1 MVDTN
6 TDNWNW
12 NEIKQYRK
20 KLENKL
26 DGYKNLNHQITD
38 PFQLQKYA
46 TSYLWKAS
54 LRVYDGG
61 HMYGYKATNSAN
73 PDTLFSEKIWDSGIW
88 QDERITYIKKERFFD
103 ASRNHSTM
111 NVDISGNLNG
121 ISNISLE
128 YDDGLN
134 KFILRGTHFERDLL
148 KYGVL
153 NITNPSNTSDPS
165 GYIVY
170 IKEII
175 DNSSAEVCV
184 YKNTPNNYFSEK
196 CINDLPASYNKN
208 LEWQGKNF
216 FEDINYHL
224 TKGSYTIEERI
235 AAGVGY
241 ITPRGI
247 YPGTQLTDTKKW
259 DFELLHGTREYY
271 HYFVDP
277 SEFSG
282 GSKTYLKINYYKDG
296 YGIPQHPPID
306 ITKWDC
312 SGLTAFSIGGNS
324 IWQQLNYPIW
334 NRFLNNE
341 RGEDADNILIY
352 SDWTGGVLGNNS
364 GYRWDLFRDY
374 YNYSIKILLHFYN
387 NLLQVPKYGVSVERK
402 DNVFDDSG
410 NELFTINDLPNLNI
424 FNWDFSS
431 ITDYRDFLEGTETRY
446 LEDATTTTYL
456 SLGDLKLDTASALA
470 IKNLDMSNTTNL
482 QSFFKNNKS
491 FNEDISNW
499 DVGKVTDFQNMF
511 YGATSFNQNL
521 KSWNVWPVSGRYVS
535 IGSNMFG
542 QSGMPNNVITG
553 IKQDRNIVRQYFG
566 QFTPNTRSE
575 LDARL
580 ISHPEEDISDWNVS
594 KIKNFSRLFQND
606 ASGLEGV
613 SKWNISNATDLT
625 AMFKGAVN
633 FNSNLSTRDV
643 SDIWGHEHTAWD
655 VTNVKYGALMFQ
667 NARSFNSDLSGW
679 VVDNM
684 VNMYSMFENATSFDT
699 KSTDYWNI
707 NQSAITDK
715 MLKNTNFKSSVGCV
729 PDSGVKFDKYVDKV
743 VSPDISGTHFIFP
756 VGENITQLIPE
767 VKVCYSD
774 VSFNINTNTISNI
787 PQARLVDLSTNN
799 VISSLDISLNF
810 INKPIITGIKKS
822 TTLSGLSHSASL
834 QVGNNI
840 EIQNNLGVHIGFDVS
855 SSIVPYKYK
864 LKSNGVEIS
873 NIDISG
879 ITFNES
885 SGILEGT
892 PTIADDV
899 QDKDVS
905 FSVIAIVDGRDA
917 PDIFSEE
924 TSVFNIKVQ
933 KKPEISNYTY
943 NSQTYN
949 NGDLIRLQKDSNH
962 TLTINMATDVV
973 ISHYTITPD
982 ISSTGLTFD
991 TSTGN
996 ISGFADKRVINESY
1010 TINAISQGNVESDSF
1025 TLRISIKDIGSEEE
1039 AINSFAT
1046 IQSTLPIIEQLQTD
1060 INTIKSDIDTKV
1072 IDISGKYQNIIDIS
1086 DVTLNTTAYGTA
1098 SDISNV
1104 ISSITAYSNEIAEI
1118 DVSLNNA
1125 YTTIQ
1130 DEWEDIKDISNIPSV
1145 SILTFVAG
1153 DSDASYNKLKKSAD
1167 QVHTTIK
1174 TLISDISNQKQLI
1187 DNLLTQGLTHAN
1199 DLESDLNL
1207 WKASISNILNNVNII
1222 DTSRNNLQIDYDSKN
1237 LNATITDISSSKS
1250 TIDTTISKSDIL
1262 IRISDASG
1270 HINTFKT
1277 KYEDISGIKQNLNTI
1292 SSELSVYKNEKE
1304 ETLTESSNSSITAV
1318 KLYRN
1323 PLLSEYV
1330 TLSSTITSVSGDITT
1345 VLDNVQSVLTSNLDR
1360 YDKHNKNIGY
1370 LSDLKTWVNDSY
1382 TTVLSNVEIIDS
1394 SHADLSQ
1401 NYHNIDINVTIEDIS
1416 NSKSTIDSS
1425 TSKSD
1430 ILTKISGASEHVS
1443 TFKTKYEEITAIK
1456 QTLDIIYNNLSSEN
1470 STINTSINSI
1480 DNSGTNFTKSTELQI
1495 YQELLSK
1502 ITGISGEIS
1511 FTINNNVEPVLT
1523 NNLDRYDKHNKNID
1537 YLGNLK
1543 TWVNDSYTTVLSNVQ
1558 IIDSSHG
1565 IYDISNTIYI
1575 DNLTNAKTEVD
1586 KEKADIFTK
1595 TNKDEILID
1604 ISTSL
1609 QQVIGFETAYDDISG
1624 IKNNLDLIFDDL
1636 SQNKLNLLDSASN
1649 INDLTS
1655 IYGPTEN
1662 ITILTTLIGNISNIS
1677 TKIIETRNRTITEL
1691 SNNIDNFTRATC
1703 DKEYLTYVK
1712 NWLNNDY
1719 ITILQN
1725 VNNIDS
1731 SYNDLSSNFISNLNN
1746 LNNSLQNLDSLII
1759 DISNSD
1765 NSSVIIGKIQN
1776 ASNTVNVF
1784 KQNYNSILLINTV
1797 LEQKISDLSTNEKSL
1812 IDTNYYD
1819 ELSSYEATQELE
1831 IYKQLNN
1838 NILNVSNKIILVNQN
1853 VETKLEENKN
1863 NFETN
1868 VDETFNYINTVTTA
1882 PDLSYNTL
1890 LGSKVNKDISRNVIT
1905 IPINLQKPLIKFEIA
1920 DILLPNS
1927 LTLDETTGFI
1937 SGQILESTNTTIKI
1951 KGTNLMGAFSEFEL
1965 EINAEKDLQPVAI
1978 ENILTN
1984 IVSTSDEG
1992 EETAVFDTETKNTI
2006 ISEVSQLNT
2015 SIDQSQD
2022 ISSVTTAVESAFTNI
2037 ITAVEDKPELTVEH
2051 KTNILSNIS
2060 RNILNATIKNKID
2073 EIPITPEIIN
2083 NFIPTTSI
2091 DEGVQVSMVRPNKAV
2106 DGDTTSTKYS
2116 PLQNGEFLRVNYR
2129 ETDLN
2134 LQLLTIKVDKDQ
2146 QSFTSDDIRDY
2157 VLQLR
2162 EIDDTLDHLDD
2173 SAVSIIQNFEIP
2185 QNAQNTSQTFEVESG
2200 DNLIVIDIYFGSI
2213 LCEISVKT
2221 NIKKVDCRTIRKQRL
2236 SSSLA
2241 LSNKKAMTVSK
2252 IVGEGA
2258 NVKCLTK
2265 IGGPGDL
2272 WSSKQKSKYGV
2283 DKKHGSYDR
2292 YLARKVG
2299 NVLRK
2304 QTLARKDSETQRTTY
2319 MLTDRTKFVT
2329 SRIPNCSGCGNDNT
2343 KCNKCHGCLNIK

>member
-1360 YDKHNKNIGY
+1360 YDKHNKNIDY
-1370 LSDLKTWVNDSY
+1370 LSDLKTWLDNSY
-1382 TTVLSNVEIIDS
+1382 TNVLSNVEIIDS

-1456 QTLDIIYNNLSSEN
+1456 QKLDIIYNNLSSEN
-1470 STINTSINSI
+1470 STI
-1480 DNSGTNFTKSTELQI
+1480 
-1495 YQELLSK
+1495 
-1502 ITGISGEIS
+1502 
-1511 FTINNNVEPVLT
+1511 
-1523 NNLDRYDKHNKNID
+1523 
-1537 YLGNLK
+1537 
-1543 TWVNDSYTTVLSNVQ
+1543 
-1558 IIDSSHG
+1558 
-1565 IYDISNTIYI
+1565 
-1575 DNLTNAKTEVD
+1575 
-1586 KEKADIFTK
+1586 
-1595 TNKDEILID
+1595 
-1604 ISTSL
+1604 
-1609 QQVIGFETAYDDISG
+1609 
-1624 IKNNLDLIFDDL
+1624 
-1636 SQNKLNLLDSASN
+1636 
-1649 INDLTS
+1649 
-1655 IYGPTEN
+1655 
-1662 ITILTTLIGNISNIS
+1662 
-1677 TKIIETRNRTITEL
+1677 
-1691 SNNIDNFTRATC
+1691 
-1703 DKEYLTYVK
+1703 
-1712 NWLNNDY
+1712 
-1719 ITILQN
+1719 
-1725 VNNIDS
+1725 
-1731 SYNDLSSNFISNLNN
+1731 
-1746 LNNSLQNLDSLII
+1746 
-1759 DISNSD
+1759 
-1765 NSSVIIGKIQN
+1765 
-1776 ASNTVNVF
+1776 
-1784 KQNYNSILLINTV
+1784 
-1797 LEQKISDLSTNEKSL
+1797 
-1812 IDTNYYD
+1812 
-1819 ELSSYEATQELE
+1819 
-1831 IYKQLNN
+1831 
-1838 NILNVSNKIILVNQN
+1838 
-1853 VETKLEENKN
+1853 
-1863 NFETN
+1863 
-1868 VDETFNYINTVTTA
+1868 
-1882 PDLSYNTL
+1882 
-1890 LGSKVNKDISRNVIT
+1890 
-1905 IPINLQKPLIKFEIA
+1905 
-1920 DILLPNS
+1920 
-1927 LTLDETTGFI
+1927 
-1937 SGQILESTNTTIKI
+1937 
-1951 KGTNLMGAFSEFEL
+1951 
-1965 EINAEKDLQPVAI
+1965 
-1978 ENILTN
+1978 
-1984 IVSTSDEG
+1984 
-1992 EETAVFDTETKNTI
+1992 
-2006 ISEVSQLNT
+2006 
-2015 SIDQSQD
+2015 
-2022 ISSVTTAVESAFTNI
+2022 
-2037 ITAVEDKPELTVEH
+2037 
-2051 KTNILSNIS
+2051 
-2060 RNILNATIKNKID
+2060 
-2073 EIPITPEIIN
+2073 
-2083 NFIPTTSI
+2083 
-2091 DEGVQVSMVRPNKAV
+2091 
-2106 DGDTTSTKYS
+2106 
-2116 PLQNGEFLRVNYR
+2116 
-2129 ETDLN
+2129 
-2134 LQLLTIKVDKDQ
+2134 
-2146 QSFTSDDIRDY
+2146 
-2157 VLQLR
+2157 
-2162 EIDDTLDHLDD
+2162 
-2173 SAVSIIQNFEIP
+2173 
-2185 QNAQNTSQTFEVESG
+2185 
-2200 DNLIVIDIYFGSI
+2200 
-2213 LCEISVKT
+2213 
-2221 NIKKVDCRTIRKQRL
+2221 
-2236 SSSLA
+2236 
-2241 LSNKKAMTVSK
+2241 
-2252 IVGEGA
+2252 
-2258 NVKCLTK
+2258 
-2265 IGGPGDL
+2265 
-2272 WSSKQKSKYGV
+2272 
-2283 DKKHGSYDR
+2283 
-2292 YLARKVG
+2292 
-2299 NVLRK
+2299 
-2304 QTLARKDSETQRTTY
+2304 
-2319 MLTDRTKFVT
+2319 
-2329 SRIPNCSGCGNDNT
+2329 
-2343 KCNKCHGCLNIK
+2343 